1 MTAWESPGKVAV
13 QALVEE
19 RDFHEATAE
28 IAVET
33 VFEHLAEPDRDM
45 LEAGAAE
52 MAQALPK
59 GARRTYA
66 RQLAAVVWRAMIE
79 RARP

>member
-28 IAVET
+28 IAVKT

-52 MAQALPK
+52 IAQSLPK
-59 GARRTYA
+59 GARRAYA
-66 RQLAAVVWRAMIE
+66 RQLAAIIWRAMIE